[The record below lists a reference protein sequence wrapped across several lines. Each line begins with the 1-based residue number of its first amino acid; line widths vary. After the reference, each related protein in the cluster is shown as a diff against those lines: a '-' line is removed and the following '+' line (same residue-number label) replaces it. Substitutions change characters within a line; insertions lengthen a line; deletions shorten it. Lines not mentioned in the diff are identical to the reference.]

1 MRGDKLLLHMRKQRR
16 STPPVPPGPR
26 ASLPACLSAC
36 SYRSYRACTRK
47 FSGEG
52 NPSPLIFS
60 SSPSGTACPCVVRA
74 RDQLYLRDQPLLAF
88 ICALHAFLASAAD
101 MPELSD
107 CCLAMQFFSDCLLA
121 VACRCAGVEAAEG
134 LVLSLVGASVALLE
148 VESRCEGLEAELG
161 DVSEGIV
168 WLCAITIAPGAR
180 VIKAANKSVF
190 RGLMRSSP
198 VIERAA

>member
-1 MRGDKLLLHMRKQRR
+1 
-16 STPPVPPGPR
+16 
-26 ASLPACLSAC
+26 
-36 SYRSYRACTRK
+36 
-47 FSGEG
+47 
-52 NPSPLIFS
+52 
-60 SSPSGTACPCVVRA
+60 
-74 RDQLYLRDQPLLAF
+74 
-88 ICALHAFLASAAD
+88 

-107 CCLAMQFFSDCLLA
+107 CCLAMQFFSDGLLA

-134 LVLSLVGASVALLE
+134 LVLSLVGGASVALLE

-198 VIERAA
+198 VIERAASWFSTLASHHRPPSEARVGSVLRLLDN